1 MSWPGTLFTIYDFAS
16 AGSLSYYSQKIDVP
30 NWFSGSWPLETC
42 LHTCSPLLG
51 PDFLNQL
58 WISSDESGEDSKAS
72 QDRVGK
78 EGEQEKGKRLDHLEG
93 HPEEYHSF
101 LIGYNACFC
110 TGSMIPYQQRLER
123 GGRIKEKDWRQNPS
137 GLATKANGEQLLS
150 IHLCSHSCHKYWM
163 APAHVQR
170 TVTNGAE
177 ANASLVWLM
186 FYRGQLSK
194 AQNKQIRQQLFQVRR
209 LSMEVMKA
217 RGVHEELELLWACI
231 GQGQGSWG
239 KGKVSRFGGLG
250 HKKWLVERKL
260 PIKWEQKNK
269 SEASLKKRMEEDV
282 IYPLTSL
289 NLLREGLWVVRWDRK
304 SVV

>member
-1 MSWPGTLFTIYDFAS
+1 
-16 AGSLSYYSQKIDVP
+16 
-30 NWFSGSWPLETC
+30 
-42 LHTCSPLLG
+42 
-51 PDFLNQL
+51 
-58 WISSDESGEDSKAS
+58 
-72 QDRVGK
+72 
-78 EGEQEKGKRLDHLEG
+78 
-93 HPEEYHSF
+93 
-101 LIGYNACFC
+101 
-110 TGSMIPYQQRLER
+110 MIPYQQKVSQLER
-123 GGRIKEKDWRQNPS
+123 GGRIKGKGWRQNPS

-150 IHLCSHSCHKYWM
+150 IHLCIHSCHKYWV

-209 LSMEVMKA
+209 LSMEVMEA
-217 RGVHEELELLWACI
+217 RGVHEELEELWACI

-269 SEASLKKRMEEDV
+269 SEASLKKRMEEGV
-282 IYPLTSL
+282 IYPWTSL
-289 NLLREGLWVVRWDRK
+289 SLLREGLWIVRWQVSITFQEALSANQLSGKEKLAYRSLLHTPQALLPKEHTHRSAGHWMLPPGENVYNNGVGQYCCTGK
-304 SVV
+304 SKEVVSVCNTCMHA